1 MVKVLEIGFYSS
13 IQDFGRFGY
22 QQYGVPVSGVMDRKA
37 AAFANSLLG
46 NNEDEA
52 VLELTMLGPTLQFNV
67 NTCIALSGANM
78 SAKLNNTE
86 IYNNSLI
93 AVNSGDVLSFGKL
106 KSGFRSYLAVWG
118 GFNAETVMKSKS
130 MYPNITKSS
139 RLFKNDE
146 LTISASSFASQ
157 NKYSKIRYDE
167 SYLNSPI
174 LKVYKG
180 PEFENLSNIEKNKLI
195 STRFTISNNH
205 SRMGYQLQ
213 ESFYNNLAEII
224 TGPVIPGTV
233 QLTPS
238 GKLIILMRDSQTTG
252 GYPRVLQLSEASIN
266 NLAQK
271 YTGKSILFKLMLQDI
286 I

>member
-106 KSGFRSYLAVWG
+106 KSGGEVKIDLKD
-118 GFNAETVMKSKS
+118 E
-130 MYPNITKSS
+130 
-139 RLFKNDE
+139 E
-146 LTISASSFASQ
+146 LTF
-157 NKYSKIRYDE
+157 
-167 SYLNSPI
+167 SYN
-174 LKVYKG
+174 
-180 PEFENLSNIEKNKLI
+180 
-195 STRFTISNNH
+195 
-205 SRMGYQLQ
+205 
-213 ESFYNNLAEII
+213 
-224 TGPVIPGTV
+224 
-233 QLTPS
+233 
-238 GKLIILMRDSQTTG
+238 
-252 GYPRVLQLSEASIN
+252 
-266 NLAQK
+266 
-271 YTGKSILFKLMLQDI
+271 
-286 I
+286 